1 MLIGGDAML
10 DIDLSNRQKLIL
22 KAIIEEYVSSGEP
35 VGSKVLTEKPYL
47 EFSSAT
53 IRADMAYLEMLG
65 LLEKTHTS
73 SGRIPSA
80 QGYKYYVEH
89 LVTRDYEVVNHFPL
103 IDRIFN
109 DNSLNK
115 EQMIRKSI
123 DLLSDLT
130 NYMTVASENNFD
142 HVKVAKLD
150 LVQINDYEALLLIIT
165 NTAKVETKQIRIPKM
180 GFKEFKKVIDA
191 FDKALNNCYI
201 SEIKYILKSEN
212 VASIISQYIDYQDEI
227 LRTFES
233 VFSDFAHTR
242 TIHSG
247 MDTIFEIPEFRDVDK
262 IKDFMHA
269 VNSDSMNSLMAKPT
283 RGLSVRIG
291 QENNLT
297 AMNDCSIVSVPYQI
311 GDQEGGMI
319 AVIGPTR
326 MEYNKVIPLLE
337 YIAKN
342 MSKLFK

>member
-1 MLIGGDAML
+1 ML

-22 KAIIEEYVSSGEP
+22 KAIIEEYVSTGEP

-73 SGRIPSA
+73 SGRIPSET
-80 QGYKYYVEH
+80 GYKYYVEH
-89 LVTRDYEVVNHFPL
+89 LVTRDYDVVNHFPL

-109 DNSLNK
+109 DESLNK
-115 EQMIRKSI
+115 EQMIKKAI

-130 NYMTVASENNFD
+130 NYMTVASENNYD
-142 HVKVAKLD
+142 SIKIAKLD
-150 LVQINDYEALLLIIT
+150 LVQITDFEALLLIIT
-165 NTAKVETKQIRIPKM
+165 NSAKVETRQIRIPKM
-180 GFKEFKKVIDA
+180 GFNEFKKVIDA
-191 FDKALNNCYI
+191 FDKALHNCYV
-201 SEIKYILKSEN
+201 SEIKYILKSEG
-212 VASIISQYIDYQDEI
+212 VANIISQYIDYQDDI
-227 LRTFES
+227 LKTFEAA
-233 VFSDFAHTR
+233 FSSFSQTR

-247 MDTIFEIPEFRDVDK
+247 IDTIFEIPEFRDVDK
-262 IKDFMHA
+262 IKEIITA
-269 VNSDSMNSLMAKPT
+269 VNNETINTLIAKPT
-283 RGLSVRIG
+283 HGLSVRIG
-291 QENNLT
+291 QENNLSV
-297 AMNDCSIVSVPYQI
+297 MNDCSIVSVPYQI
-311 GDQEGGMI
+311 GDDEGGMI

-326 MEYNKVIPLLE
+326 MEYNRVIPLLE

>member
-1 MLIGGDAML
+1 ML

-35 VGSKVLTEKPYL
+35 VGSKVLTAKPYL

-73 SGRIPSA
+73 SGRIPSVS
-80 QGYKYYVEH
+80 GYKYYVEH
-89 LVTRDYEVVNHFPL
+89 LVTRDYEVVNDFPL
-103 IDRIFN
+103 IDKIFN
-109 DNSLNK
+109 DETLNK
-115 EQMIRKSI
+115 EQMIKKAI

-130 NYMTVASENNFD
+130 NYMTLASENNYE
-142 HVKVAKLD
+142 HIRIAKLD
-150 LVQINDYEALLLIIT
+150 LVQINDFEALLLIIT
-165 NTAKVETKQIRIPKM
+165 STAKVETRQIRIPKM
-180 GFKEFKKVIDA
+180 GFNEFKKVIDA
-191 FDKALNNCYI
+191 FDKALHNCYVG
-201 SEIKYILKSEN
+201 EVKYILKSEN
-212 VASIISQYIDYQDEI
+212 VANIISQYIDYQDEI

-233 VFSDFAHTR
+233 AFSTFAQTK

-247 MDTIFEIPEFRDVDK
+247 IDTIFEIPEFRDVDK
-262 IKDFMHA
+262 IKEIITA
-269 VNSDSMNSLMAKPT
+269 VNNESINSLIAKPT
-283 RGLSVRIG
+283 SGLSVRIG
-291 QENNLT
+291 QENNISV
-297 AMNDCSIVSVPYQI
+297 MNDCSIVSVPYHI
-311 GDQEGGMI
+311 GDNEGGMI

-326 MEYNKVIPLLE
+326 MEYNRVIPLLE

>member
-1 MLIGGDAML
+1 MF

-73 SGRIPSA
+73 SGRIPSEA
-80 QGYKYYVEH
+80 GYKYYVEH
-89 LVTRDYEVVNHFPL
+89 LVTRDYNVVDHFPL
-103 IDRIFN
+103 IDRIFS

-115 EQMIRKSI
+115 EQMIKKSI

-130 NYMTVASENNFD
+130 NYMTIASENNYD
-142 HVKVAKLD
+142 NIKIAKLD
-150 LVQINDYEALLLIIT
+150 LVQITEFEALLLIIT
-165 NTAKVETKQIRIPKM
+165 NTAKVETRQIRIPKM
-180 GFKEFKKVIDA
+180 GFSEFKKVIDA
-191 FDKALNNCYI
+191 FDKALHNCYV
-201 SEIKYILKSEN
+201 SEVKYILRSEN
-212 VASIISQYIDYQDEI
+212 VANIISQYIDYQDEI
-227 LRTFES
+227 FKTFETAFNS
-233 VFSDFAHTR
+233 FTR
-242 TIHSG
+242 TKTIHSG
-247 MDTIFEIPEFRDVDK
+247 IDTIFEIPEFRDVDK
-262 IKDFMHA
+262 IKDIINA
-269 VNSDSMNSLMAKPT
+269 VNSDSINSMIAKPT
-283 RGLSVRIG
+283 RGLSIRIG
-291 QENNLT
+291 QENNIGV
-297 AMNDCSIVSVPYQI
+297 MNDCSIVSVPYQI
-311 GDQEGGMI
+311 GDNEGGMI

-326 MEYNKVIPLLE
+326 MEYSRVIPLLE

>member
-1 MLIGGDAML
+1 ML

-22 KAIIEEYVSSGEP
+22 KSIIEEYVSTGEP
-35 VGSKVLTEKPYL
+35 VGSKILTEKPYL

-73 SGRIPSA
+73 SGRIPSVN
-80 QGYKYYVEH
+80 GYKYYVEH
-89 LVTRDYEVVNHFPL
+89 LVTRDYDVVNHFPL

-109 DNSLNK
+109 DESLNK
-115 EQMIRKSI
+115 DQMIKKAI

-130 NYMTVASENNFD
+130 NYMTLASESNYENIRI
-142 HVKVAKLD
+142 AKLD
-150 LVQINDYEALLLIIT
+150 LVQISDFEALLLIIT
-165 NTAKVETKQIRIPKM
+165 STAKVETRQIRIPKM
-180 GFKEFKKVIDA
+180 GFTEFKKVIDA
-191 FDKALNNCYI
+191 FDKALHNCLI
-201 SEIKYILKSEN
+201 GEIKYILKSEN
-212 VASIISQYIDYQDEI
+212 VANIISQYIDYQDEI
-227 LRTFES
+227 LKTFEAA
-233 VFSDFAHTR
+233 FSTFTQTK

-247 MDTIFEIPEFRDVDK
+247 IDTIFEIPEFRDVDK
-262 IKDFMHA
+262 IKEIITA
-269 VNSDSMNSLMAKPT
+269 VNNESINSLIVKPS

-291 QENNLT
+291 EENNLS
-297 AMNDCSIVSVPYQI
+297 AMNDCSIISVPYQI
-311 GDQEGGMI
+311 GDDEGGMI

-326 MEYNKVIPLLE
+326 MEYNRVIPLLE

>member
-1 MLIGGDAML
+1 MQ

-22 KAIIEEYVSSGEP
+22 KAIIEEYVSTGEP
-35 VGSKVLTEKPYL
+35 IGSKVLTEKPYL

-73 SGRIPSA
+73 SGRIPSVN
-80 QGYKYYVEH
+80 GYKYYVEH
-89 LVTRDYEVVNHFPL
+89 LVTRDYDVVNHFPL

-109 DNSLNK
+109 DSSLNK
-115 EQMIRKSI
+115 EQMIKKAI

-130 NYMTVASENNFD
+130 NYMTLASENNYD
-142 HVKVAKLD
+142 HIRIAKLD
-150 LVQINDYEALLLIIT
+150 LVQISDLEALLLIIT
-165 NTAKVETKQIRIPKM
+165 STAKVETRQIRIPSI
-180 GFKEFKKVIDA
+180 GFNEFKKVIDA
-191 FDKALNNCYI
+191 FDKALHNCYI
-201 SEIKYILKSEN
+201 TEIKYILRSEN
-212 VASIISQYIDYQDEI
+212 VANIISQYIDYQDEI
-227 LRTFES
+227 LKTFES
-233 VFSDFAHTR
+233 AFSTFAQTK

-247 MDTIFEIPEFRDVDK
+247 IDTIFEIPEFRDVDK
-262 IKDFMHA
+262 IKDIITA
-269 VNSDSMNSLMAKPT
+269 VNNESINSLIVKPT

-291 QENNLT
+291 QENNISV
-297 AMNDCSIVSVPYQI
+297 MNDCSIISVPYQI
-311 GDQEGGMI
+311 GDDEGGMI

-326 MEYNKVIPLLE
+326 MEYNRVIPLLE

>member
-1 MLIGGDAML
+1 ML

-22 KAIIEEYVSSGEP
+22 KAIIEEYVASGEP
-35 VGSKVLTEKPYL
+35 IGSKVLTEKPYL

-80 QGYKYYVEH
+80 AGYKYYVEH
-89 LVTRDYEVVNHFPL
+89 LVTRDYDVVNHFPL

-109 DNSLNK
+109 DESLNK
-115 EQMIRKSI
+115 EQMIKKAI
-123 DLLSDLT
+123 DLLSGLT
-130 NYMTVASENNFD
+130 NYMTLASENNYD
-142 HVKVAKLD
+142 HIKIAKLD
-150 LVQINDYEALLLIIT
+150 LVQISDYEALLLIIT
-165 NTAKVETKQIRIPKM
+165 NTAKVETKQVRIPKM
-180 GFKEFKKVIDA
+180 GFMEFKKVIDA
-191 FDKALNNCYI
+191 FDKALHNCYVG
-201 SEIKYILKSEN
+201 EIKYILKSEN
-212 VASIISQYIDYQDEI
+212 VANIISQYIDYQDEI
-227 LRTFES
+227 LHTFEAAFNS
-233 VFSDFAHTR
+233 FAHAKTF
-242 TIHSG
+242 HSG
-247 MDTIFEIPEFRDVDK
+247 INTIFEIPEFRDVDK
-262 IKDFMHA
+262 IKEIITA
-269 VNSDSMNSLMAKPT
+269 VNNESINSLIVKPS

-291 QENNLT
+291 QENNLH

-311 GDQEGGMI
+311 GDDEGGMI

-326 MEYNKVIPLLE
+326 MEYNRVIPLLE

>member
-1 MLIGGDAML
+1 ML

-35 VGSKVLTEKPYL
+35 VGSKVLTAKPYL

-73 SGRIPSA
+73 SGRIPSVS
-80 QGYKYYVEH
+80 GYKYYVEL
-89 LVTRDYEVVNHFPL
+89 LVTRDYEVVNDFPL
-103 IDRIFN
+103 IDKVFS
-109 DNSLNK
+109 DETLNK
-115 EQMIRKSI
+115 EQMIKKAI

-130 NYMTVASENNFD
+130 NYMTLASENNYE
-142 HVKVAKLD
+142 HIRIAKLD
-150 LVQINDYEALLLIIT
+150 LVQISDFDALLLIIT
-165 NTAKVETKQIRIPKM
+165 STAKVETRQIKIPKM
-180 GFKEFKKVIDA
+180 GFAEFKKVIDA
-191 FDKALNNCYI
+191 FDKALHNCYV

-212 VASIISQYIDYQDEI
+212 VANIISQYIDYQEEI
-227 LRTFES
+227 LRTFE
-233 VFSDFAHTR
+233 VAFSSLNQTKTF
-242 TIHSG
+242 HSG
-247 MDTIFEIPEFRDVDK
+247 IDTIFEIPEFRDVDK
-262 IKDFMHA
+262 IKEIITA
-269 VNSDSMNSLMAKPT
+269 VNNESINSLIATPT

-291 QENNLT
+291 HENNISV
-297 AMNDCSIVSVPYQI
+297 MNDCSIVSVPYQI
-311 GDQEGGMI
+311 GDDEAGMI

-326 MEYNKVIPLLE
+326 MEYSRVIPLLE

>member
-1 MLIGGDAML
+1 ML

-47 EFSSAT
+47 DFSSAT

-73 SGRIPSA
+73 SGRIPSVD
-80 QGYKYYVEH
+80 GYKYYVEH
-89 LVTRDYEVVNHFPL
+89 LVTRDYDVVNHFPL

-109 DNSLNK
+109 DSSLNK
-115 EQMIRKSI
+115 EQMIKKAI

-130 NYMTVASENNFD
+130 NYMTLASENNYSNS
-142 HVKVAKLD
+142 KIAKLD
-150 LVQINDYEALLLIIT
+150 LVQISDFEALLLIIT
-165 NTAKVETKQIRIPKM
+165 SNAKVETRQIRIPSM
-180 GFKEFKKVIDA
+180 GFNEFKKIIDA
-191 FDKALNNCYI
+191 FDKALHNCNV

-212 VASIISQYIDYQDEI
+212 VANIISQYIDYQDEI
-227 LRTFES
+227 LQAFEAAFSSFNQTKTF
-233 VFSDFAHTR
+233 R
-242 TIHSG
+242 SG

-262 IKDFMHA
+262 LKEIITA
-269 VNSDSMNSLMAKPT
+269 VNNENINSLIVKPT
-283 RGLSVRIG
+283 KGLSVRIG
-291 QENNLT
+291 QENNISV
-297 AMNDCSIVSVPYQI
+297 MNDCSIISVPYQI
-311 GDQEGGMI
+311 GDNEGGMI

-326 MEYNKVIPLLE
+326 MEYNRVIPLLE

>member
-1 MLIGGDAML
+1 ML

-35 VGSKVLTEKPYL
+35 VGSKVLTAKPYL

-73 SGRIPSA
+73 SGRIPSVS
-80 QGYKYYVEH
+80 GYKYYVEH
-89 LVTRDYEVVNHFPL
+89 LVTRDYEVVNDFHL
-103 IDRIFN
+103 IDKIFN
-109 DNSLNK
+109 DETLNK
-115 EQMIRKSI
+115 EQMIKKAI

-130 NYMTVASENNFD
+130 NYMTLASENNYE
-142 HVKVAKLD
+142 HIRIAKLD
-150 LVQINDYEALLLIIT
+150 LVQISDFDALLLIIT
-165 NTAKVETKQIRIPKM
+165 STAKVETRQIKIPKM
-180 GFKEFKKVIDA
+180 GFAEFKKVIDA
-191 FDKALNNCYI
+191 FDKALHNCYV

-212 VASIISQYIDYQDEI
+212 VANIISQYIDYQDEI
-227 LRTFES
+227 LRTFE
-233 VFSDFAHTR
+233 VAFSSLNQTKTF
-242 TIHSG
+242 HSG
-247 MDTIFEIPEFRDVDK
+247 IDTIFEIPEFRDVDK
-262 IKDFMHA
+262 IKEIITA
-269 VNSDSMNSLMAKPT
+269 VNNESIKSLIATPT

-291 QENNLT
+291 HENNISV
-297 AMNDCSIVSVPYQI
+297 MNDCSIVSVPYQI
-311 GDQEGGMI
+311 GDDEAGMI

-326 MEYNKVIPLLE
+326 MEYSRVIPLLE

>member
-1 MLIGGDAML
+1 MQ

-22 KAIIEEYVSSGEP
+22 KAIIEEYVSTGEP
-35 VGSKVLTEKPYL
+35 IGSKVLTEKPYL

-73 SGRIPSA
+73 SGRFPSVN
-80 QGYKYYVEH
+80 GYKYYVEH
-89 LVTRDYEVVNHFPL
+89 LVTRDYDVVNHFPL

-109 DNSLNK
+109 DSSLNK
-115 EQMIRKSI
+115 EQMIKKAI

-130 NYMTVASENNFD
+130 NYMTLASENNYD
-142 HVKVAKLD
+142 HIRIAKLD
-150 LVQINDYEALLLIIT
+150 LVQISDLEALLLIIT
-165 NTAKVETKQIRIPKM
+165 STAKVETRQIRIPSI
-180 GFKEFKKVIDA
+180 GFNEFKKVIDA
-191 FDKALNNCYI
+191 FDKALHNCYI
-201 SEIKYILKSEN
+201 TEIKYILRSEN
-212 VASIISQYIDYQDEI
+212 VANIISQYIDYQDEI
-227 LRTFES
+227 LKTFES
-233 VFSDFAHTR
+233 AFSTFAQTK

-247 MDTIFEIPEFRDVDK
+247 IDTIFEIPEFRDVDK
-262 IKDFMHA
+262 IKDIITA
-269 VNSDSMNSLMAKPT
+269 VNNESINSLIVKPT

-291 QENNLT
+291 QENNISV
-297 AMNDCSIVSVPYQI
+297 MNDCSIISVPYQI
-311 GDQEGGMI
+311 GDDEGGMI

-326 MEYNKVIPLLE
+326 MEYNRVIPLLE